1 MTEPEYL
8 ALIERL
14 SQINALVDRDQRTA
28 LLQLTDA
35 VMVLARNLRTQAMK
49 DEKAS
54 YDKQSDY
61 KPD

>member
-14 SQINALVDRDQRTA
+14 SQINTLVDRDQRTA

-35 VMVLARNLRTQAMK
+35 VMVLARSLRTQTVTQ
-49 DEKAS
+49 DKAANETPS
-54 YDKQSDY
+54 ASR
-61 KPD
+61 PE